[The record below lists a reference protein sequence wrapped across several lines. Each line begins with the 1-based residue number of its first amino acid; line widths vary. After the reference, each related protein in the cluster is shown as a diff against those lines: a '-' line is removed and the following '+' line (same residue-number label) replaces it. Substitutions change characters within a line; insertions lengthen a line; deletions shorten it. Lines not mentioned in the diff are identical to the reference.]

1 MTDALLPHYQ
11 AIERT
16 SEHMLLAARQADW
29 DEVERLQACCA
40 MQIESLQRQEPAT
53 GFTREGRAR
62 KQRILLAILRHDAQ
76 IRALAEPWL
85 ADMGD
90 MLTQPANWRLQ

>member
-11 AIERT
+11 VIERT
-16 SEHMLLAARQADW
+16 SEHMLLAALQADW

-40 MQIESLQRQEPAT
+40 TQIEALQAQEPAT
-53 GFTREGRAR
+53 GFTREGQFH

-90 MLTQPANWRLQ
+90 MLTRPAGRRLQ

>member
-16 SEHMLLAARQADW
+16 SEYMLLAARQADW
-29 DEVERLQACCA
+29 DEVERLQDCCA
-40 MQIESLQRQEPAT
+40 TLIEQIKGQEPAAGYT
-53 GFTREGRAR
+53 HEGRAR

-76 IRALAEPWL
+76 IRSLAEPWL

-90 MLTQPANWRLQ
+90 MLTHPASWRLQ